1 MKRCKC
7 SSRLLETDT
16 RDLEQLK
23 REQEG
28 ILKEINK
35 MVAAKDSELQS
46 LNQKIETLTERWVFL
61 IYHELY

>member
-46 LNQKIETLTERWVFL
+46 LNQKIETLTERWLFL